1 MKIHFMRNFGHRL
14 TIKRLEKKV
23 LYMYKILIEIYDL
36 SQISVNVQMIIFK

>member
-1 MKIHFMRNFGHRL
+1 MKIHFIRNFGHRL

-23 LYMYKILIEIYDL
+23 LYKILIEFYDL